1 MNAIE
6 TNLKDAY
13 IITNKKF
20 EDDRG
25 FFIEVFNDKKFEA
38 ITGVKNFV
46 QDNHSQSVK
55 GVLRGLHYQVENP
68 QGKLVRCTS
77 GIVLDVVVDLRVYSP
92 TFGKYTKIL
101 LDSNDKQVWVP
112 AGFAHGFYV
121 ISDQAEV
128 TYKITDYYYPEHERT
143 LLWNDSV
150 LNIDWGIVDEPILS
164 PKDKLGKTFV
174 NCEKYV

>member
-1 MNAIE
+1 MNAIG
-6 TNLKDAY
+6 TTLKDVY

-92 TFGKYTKIL
+92 TFGKHTKIL

-143 LLWNDSV
+143 LLWNDTV
-150 LNIDWGIVDEPILS
+150 LNIDWGIVGDPILS
-164 PKDKLGKTFV
+164 PKDKLGKTFIT
-174 NCEKYV
+174 CEKYV

>member
-1 MNAIE
+1 MNAIG
-6 TNLKDAY
+6 TTLKDVY

-25 FFIEVFNDKKFEA
+25 FFIEVFNDKKFEQ

-55 GVLRGLHYQVENP
+55 GVLRGLHYQVEKP

-77 GIVLDVVVDLRVYSP
+77 GIVLDVVVDLRVSSS
-92 TFGKYTKIL
+92 TFGKHAKIL

-121 ISDQAEV
+121 LSDQAEV

-150 LNIDWGIVDEPILS
+150 LNIDWGVDGDPILS
-164 PKDKLGKTFV
+164 PKDKLGKTFIT
-174 NCEKYV
+174 CEKYV

>member
-1 MNAIE
+1 M
-6 TNLKDAY
+6 LFRS
-13 IITNKKF
+13 F

-46 QDNHSQSVK
+46 QDNHSKSVK
-55 GVLRGLHYQVENP
+55 GVLRGLHYQVKNP

-77 GIVLDVVVDLRVYSP
+77 GSVLDVVVDLRVYSP
-92 TFGKYTKIL
+92 TFGKHIKIL

-121 ISDQAEV
+121 LSEESEV
-128 TYKITDYYYPEHERT
+128 MYKITDYYYPEHERT

-150 LNIDWGIVDEPILS
+150 INIDWGIVGDPILS
-164 PKDKLGKTFV
+164 PKDKLGKTFIS
-174 NCEKYV
+174 CEKYV